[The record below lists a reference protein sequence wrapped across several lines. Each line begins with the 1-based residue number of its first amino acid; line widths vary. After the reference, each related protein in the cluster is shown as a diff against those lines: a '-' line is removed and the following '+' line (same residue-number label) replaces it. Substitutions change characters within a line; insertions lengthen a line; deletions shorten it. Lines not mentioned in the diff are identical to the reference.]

1 MNFFSYLRV
10 EFNRIFHSK
19 IVYLIM
25 ILTMLCPMAGYKLYN
40 NGIDGTLSGKFIGN
54 PSIAGAVGGGI
65 LFAIL
70 TLLEFD
76 RYINMK

>member
-10 EFNRIFHSK
+10 ELNRIFHSK

-25 ILTMLCPMAGYKLYN
+25 ILTMLCPMTGYKLYN
-40 NGIDGTLSGKFIGN
+40 DGMFNETLCGKFIGN

-70 TLLEFD
+70 T
-76 RYINMK
+76 Y